1 MAASRYKTRIDAAN
15 AAGVT
20 DETLRAWIAGKRSA
34 PINALAM
41 LASFVD
47 VSLDW
52 IVSGDSPM
60 EASKRKV
67 TGTGASPPSVGSE
80 PTVLRE
86 GEPPPAFAD
95 YIFVPRYDI
104 AASAGPG
111 AFNDVERVLDHMA
124 FKVDFARRTLGADP
138 RNLALITATGESME
152 PVIRE
157 GDLLLIDRTYDRI
170 EHDGIYA
177 VVIEGTLMVKR
188 VQKDSERLVRVLSAN
203 PGYPERV
210 YEGEAAQRM
219 IVAGRVR
226 WIGRMI

>member
-1 MAASRYKTRIDAAN
+1 
-15 AAGVT
+15 
-20 DETLRAWIAGKRSA
+20 
-34 PINALAM
+34 
-41 LASFVD
+41 
-47 VSLDW
+47 
-52 IVSGDSPM
+52 
-60 EASKRKV
+60 
-67 TGTGASPPSVGSE
+67 
-80 PTVLRE
+80 
-86 GEPPPAFAD
+86 
-95 YIFVPRYDI
+95 
-104 AASAGPG
+104 
-111 AFNDVERVLDHMA
+111 
-124 FKVDFARRTLGADP
+124 
-138 RNLALITATGESME
+138 ME